1 MSKSHTFMWDVNL
14 LYTAVTRGKKR
25 VILVGEKKTLA
36 FSVANFKQNT
46 RITGLKEQILEA
58 FGQTQVI
65 EEEKIIEPV
74 GTIPNPANILG
85 KKPSPFDSLKN
96 KPNPFKK

>member
-1 MSKSHTFMWDVNL
+1 MWDVNL

-25 VILVGEKKTLA
+25 VILIGEEKTLA

-46 RITGLKEQILEA
+46 RITGLKEQILA
-58 FGQTQVI
+58 IFGQKSEL
-65 EEEKIIEPV
+65 EEEVFVEPV
-74 GTIPNPANILG
+74 KVLANVDNVDNSTP
-85 KKPSPFDSLKN
+85 KKPSPFDILRAN